1 MTSAAIQSEWLK
13 TRKRPLTLWVIGI
26 LLAAVLFYP
35 PFMAGVSDFL
45 VIDTS
50 QGLSI
55 WAGTL
60 PEEAQAAAQ
69 QMREALTLPNVIGTV
84 LGVAASLGRVLMVIL
99 GASLAGNEFTWGTA
113 RHLIS
118 RTRDRLAFVSG
129 KLVAIVG
136 LTLLLL
142 IFGLL
147 IGTFSGSGITPMV
160 RDGITWDFL
169 TPELLLRLPIA
180 LIVATLT
187 VLPYALLAFTI
198 SLITRSTATGP
209 SIGLLTLLIG
219 EPVFAQILASLP
231 EPWNQSVFYTPFI
244 SIQILK
250 TWMETLI
257 GGTSPDHVGRAV
269 AVLLGHTLAWA
280 GLALASFR
288 RRELTA

>member
-1 MTSAAIQSEWLK
+1 MSSEAIQSEWLK

-26 LLAAVLFYP
+26 LLATVLSYP

-50 QGLSI
+50 QGFRI
-55 WAGTL
+55 WAGSL
-60 PEEAQAAAQ
+60 PEESQAAAQ
-69 QMREALTLPNVIGTV
+69 KMRESVTFPNIIPTI

-129 KLVAIVG
+129 KLVVLIG

-142 IFGLL
+142 IAGLVT
-147 IGTFSGSGITPMV
+147 GTLSGIGITPLV
-160 RDGITWDFL
+160 RDGITWNFL
-169 TPELLLRLPIA
+169 TPGLFLRLPLA
-180 LIVATLT
+180 LLTVTLT

-198 SLITRSTATGP
+198 ALVTRSTATGL
-209 SIGLLTLLIG
+209 SIGLVTLLIG

-231 EPWNQSVFYTPFI
+231 EPWNESVFYTPFL
-244 SIQILK
+244 SIQIIK
-250 TWMETLI
+250 GWMETMF
-257 GGTSPDHVGRAV
+257 GGTSPDYVGRAV
-269 AVLLGHTLAWA
+269 VVLLGHTLAWA
-280 GLALASFR
+280 GIGLSFFR
-288 RRELTA
+288 RREMTA